1 MQLKL
6 CNLTKPPIE
15 FFKTF
20 IGKLAPLLLSVFNES
35 LESGS
40 LPPTL
45 TQATIALLLKKDKDP
60 TLCSSYRPLSL
71 LNADVKVLA
80 KVIASRLEN
89 VLPYIISDEQNGFI
103 KGRQLFFNTRTLFNI
118 IYSKHLTEL
127 PELVISLDAEKAF
140 DRVEWEYLFAVL
152 KKFGFG
158 DKFIAWILPP
168 VFIP

>member
-1 MQLKL
+1 M
-6 CNLTKPPIE
+6 
-15 FFKTF
+15 
-20 IGKLAPLLLSVFNES
+20 
-35 LESGS
+35 
-40 LPPTL
+40 

-60 TLCSSYRPLSL
+60 TSCGSYRPLSL

-89 VLPYIISDEQNGFI
+89 VLPHIISEEQNGFI
-103 KGRQLFFNTRTLFNI
+103 KGSSIVLTTQLFCTLFNI
-118 IYSKHLTEL
+118 IYSKHSAEL

-158 DKFIAWILPP
+158 DEFISWIRLLY
-168 VFIP
+168 